1 MLSIASDIVTIIG
14 GLTIVGSLYQYLKAK
29 SFEKEVSFL
38 EIIDSFNSSIEV
50 IEEKL
55 ELIEGWNDYILY
67 EEGPEVFDKQLNQLR
82 MQESRSQKN
91 MLYLDLLKTLFTYS
105 GSMPLQDIF
114 ESDPYIV
121 GELVELLVQK
131 SEALLSDYKTEQIVR
146 FRKYCLQLSDDY
158 LSIHK
163 GGMEEEDVMRYKELH
178 LDILNDVKSSL
189 EKYVKEKAL

>member
-91 MLYLDLLKTLFTYS
+91 MLYLDMLKTLINYS
-105 GSMPLQDIF
+105 GSIPLHGIF
-114 ESDPYIV
+114 ESNPYIV
-121 GELVELLVQK
+121 EELVELLVQK

-146 FRKYCLQLSDDY
+146 FRKYCLQLSDYY
-158 LSIHK
+158 LFIHR
-163 GGMEEEDVMRYKELH
+163 GDLEEEDVMRYKELY
-178 LDILNDVKSSL
+178 LDILEDIKRCL
-189 EKYVKEKAL
+189 ETYLKEK

>member
-50 IEEKL
+50 MEEKL
-55 ELIEGWNDYILY
+55 ELIEGGNDYILY

-91 MLYLDLLKTLFTYS
+91 MLYLDMLKTLINYS
-105 GSMPLQDIF
+105 GSIPLHDIF
-114 ESDPYIV
+114 ESNPYIV
-121 GELVELLVQK
+121 EELVELLVQK
-131 SEALLSDYKTEQIVR
+131 SEALLSDYKTEQILR
-146 FRKYCLQLSDDY
+146 FRKYCLQLSDHY
-158 LSIHK
+158 LSIHR
-163 GGMEEEDVMRYKELH
+163 GDLEEEDVMRYKELH
-178 LDILNDVKSSL
+178 LDILEDIKRCL
-189 EKYVKEKAL
+189 ETYLKEK

>member
-67 EEGPEVFDKQLNQLR
+67 EEGPEVFDQQLNQLR

-105 GSMPLQDIF
+105 GSMPLHDIF
-114 ESDPYIV
+114 ESNPYIV

-131 SEALLSDYKTEQIVR
+131 SESLLSDYKTEQIVR
-146 FRKYCLQLSDDY
+146 FRKYCLQLSDHY
-158 LSIHK
+158 LSIHR
-163 GGMEEEDVMRYKELH
+163 GDLEEEDVMRYKELH
-178 LDILNDVKSSL
+178 LDILEDIKRCL
-189 EKYVKEKAL
+189 ETYLKEK

>member
-105 GSMPLQDIF
+105 GSMPLHDIF
-114 ESDPYIV
+114 ESNPYIV

-131 SEALLSDYKTEQIVR
+131 SESLLSDYKTEQIVR

-158 LSIHK
+158 LSIHR
-163 GGMEEEDVMRYKELH
+163 GDLEEEDVMRYKELH
-178 LDILNDVKSSL
+178 LDILEDIKRCL
-189 EKYVKEKAL
+189 ETYLKEK

>member
-50 IEEKL
+50 MEEKL

-91 MLYLDLLKTLFTYS
+91 MLYLDMLKTLINYS
-105 GSMPLQDIF
+105 GSIPLQDIF
-114 ESDPYIV
+114 ESNPYIV
-121 GELVELLVQK
+121 EELVELLVQK
-131 SEALLSDYKTEQIVR
+131 SEALLSDYKTEQIFR
-146 FRKYCLQLSDDY
+146 FRKYCLQLSDHY
-158 LSIHK
+158 LSIHR
-163 GGMEEEDVMRYKELH
+163 GDLEEENIMRYKELH
-178 LDILNDVKSSL
+178 LDILEDIKRCL
-189 EKYVKEKAL
+189 ETYLKEK